1 MDVEPD
7 TSVTDRSSTDECC
20 DFLVIGAGIVGLA
33 TARELRRRHPGS
45 RIVVLEKEK
54 RVGMH
59 ASGRNSGVLH
69 SGIYYP
75 PETLKAKVCR
85 VGAERMREY
94 AEERAIRCRRTG
106 KLIVATREADLP
118 VLRALYDNGQRS
130 GIRVE
135 WLDEKGAREVEP
147 YASPYGAALYLPD
160 TAVIDSLAVLQAL
173 EQDLSESGVELRFD
187 CRVDRAM
194 PAQRRVEAGG
204 RRYSYGMV
212 FNCAGA
218 YADILAKRFGVGGQY
233 ALVPFKGLYYK
244 LSPARADLVRGNI
257 YPVPDPRLPFL
268 GVHFTRSVE
277 GDTYVGPTA
286 MPALGRENYGILSGL
301 RAGEAAG
308 ALWRLAW
315 QYLRNAQNFRR
326 LVHTELCNYIKP
338 CFVRTAR
345 RLVNSLA
352 AEDLLPSGKVGI
364 RPQLIN
370 VRTGRLEMDFVVE
383 RTETSVHVLN
393 AVSPAFT
400 SAFAFAELVTEN
412 WDVQYNGSRINNGA
426 AA

>member
-1 MDVEPD
+1 MNIGSGK
-7 TSVTDRSSTDECC
+7 TSTDRSSTDDCC
-20 DFLVIGAGIVGLA
+20 DFLVIGAGIIGLA
-33 TARELRRRHPGS
+33 TARELRRRYPGS
-45 RIVVLEKEK
+45 RIIVLEKEK

-75 PETLKAKVCR
+75 PLTLKAKVCR
-85 VGAERMREY
+85 AGAKQMREY
-94 AEERAIRCRRTG
+94 AEERAIHCRRTG
-106 KLIVATREADLP
+106 KLIVATRETDLP
-118 VLRALYDNGQRS
+118 VLRALYENGQRS
-130 GIRVE
+130 GIRAE
-135 WLDEKGAREVEP
+135 WLDEKEAREIEP

-160 TAVIDSLAVLQAL
+160 TAVIDSMAVLQAL
-173 EQDLSESGVELRFD
+173 EQDLSESRVEFRFD
-187 CRVDRAM
+187 CRIDRVM
-194 PAQRRVEAGG
+194 PSKRQVQADG

-218 YADILAKRFGVGGQY
+218 YADILANQFGVGGQY
-233 ALVPFKGLYYK
+233 ALIPFKGLYYK
-244 LSPARADLVRGNI
+244 LSPARTDLVRGNI
-257 YPVPDPRLPFL
+257 YPVPDPGLPFL
-268 GVHFTRSVE
+268 GIHFTRSVE
-277 GDTYVGPTA
+277 GDIYVGPTA
-286 MPALGRENYGILSGL
+286 MPAFGRENYGILSGL
-301 RAGEAAG
+301 HAGEAAG
-308 ALWRLAW
+308 AFWRLAG

-352 AEDLLPSGKVGI
+352 AEDLLHCQKVGI

-393 AVSPAFT
+393 AISPAFT
-400 SAFAFAELVTEN
+400 SAFAFAELVTGN
-412 WDVQYNGSRINNGA
+412 WDMQQNGSKLNNGA